1 VSFAFIDAR
10 IERFSIRGNK
20 DKTMWFKLM
29 VCVLMVVSIASA
41 APPCFA
47 RSKDDKGPSTLV
59 ELKAR
64 VGEARAKSKRLV
76 VKLKTG
82 RTIVGLVAPVSE
94 QAFSVTEPNSF
105 FGRGGTN
112 TVHYSDVASIKRENP
127 FVRALKEVGAVT
139 GVISLG
145 AMIIPVLTLA
155 SLFGYRGC

>member
-1 VSFAFIDAR
+1 MCF
-10 IERFSIRGNK
+10 RF
-20 DKTMWFKLM
+20 M
-29 VCVLMVVSIASA
+29 VRVLMVLSIVSA

-64 VGEARAKSKRLV
+64 VGEARAKSKRFV

-94 QAFSVTEPNSF
+94 QAFSVTEANSF
-105 FGRGGTN
+105 FHRAGTN
-112 TVHYSDVASIKRENP
+112 TVHYSDVVSIKRENA
-127 FVRALKEVGAVT
+127 FVRALKEVGAVA

-145 AMIIPVLTLA
+145 AMIIPVLTVA